1 MFHQNSM
8 TMSRAI
14 HIQKPIP
21 KHYQIMVSSMARL
34 NLLKTR
40 SVLGIIPKAS
50 QTSFIKVGSQ
60 NQKLFMFKFQYQNG
74 KNRSSG
80 KKFSG
85 LQNWVVRGFQ
95 IGAGLRDCK

>member
-1 MFHQNSM
+1 M

-50 QTSFIKVGSQ
+50 QNKFHQSRITKSKVIHVQISVPKWEKQIKWEKIFWATKLGS
-60 NQKLFMFKFQYQNG
+60 KG
-74 KNRSSG
+74 ITNRSRC
-80 KKFSG
+80 KG
-85 LQNWVVRGFQ
+85 L
-95 IGAGLRDCK
+95 